1 MKKLSVVLLVGVLV
15 IGAFATVASAED
27 VRQATV
33 FRIVKQEGNEVAV
46 EDDTNARAFLIGSGT
61 DEETEYCN
69 ANRSVNVTVKAH
81 MAQWARWSLDANG
94 WEWYIKKPGT
104 YQTDCLKGYLRSNG
118 PVTLYFYGFDDLYTA
133 NKGDQIAMSFGWV
146 AVEEGQDDTQ
156 EPITWIAAA
165 DMKDEVMS
173 VQFTQEDTGYDLCSK
188 GLRWSLWNRIHVD
201 SCDKPG
207 TYSMHGAISLVLNNQ
222 QISWIDPDTGDFK
235 DLPLP

>member
-133 NKGDQIAMSFGWV
+133 NKDDQIAMSFGWV

-173 VQFTQEDTGYDLCSK
+173 VGPEDTGYDLCGK
-188 GLRWSLWNRIHVD
+188 GFVGPFGIGSVVVATNQGRHSMR
-201 SCDKPG
+201 CDLP
-207 TYSMHGAISLVLNNQ
+207 VLNNQ
-222 QISWIDPDTGDFK
+222 RISWIDPDTGDSRPT
-235 DLPLP
+235 LA